1 MVAVFPRLVTTGVRS
16 ISGGLI
22 RKMRNAGCRTA
33 VLVALVSLSLAM
45 VACSTTTTIDS
56 SRHTLYSDVS
66 VLSGDSEAIV
76 DVVVKSQ
83 EVVQEEIPYT
93 LSTVTV
99 IAPLRPKGLASN
111 REAAAEV
118 TPEEQIVIRQ
128 MGSVDEEEVPAPLLE
143 VGHRYLLF
151 ITSTKLEGD
160 AASQFYVTGVSAG
173 IYRTESSAGARGGDV
188 TYTHVDRDSGD
199 DLPPTLTAADL
210 AG

>member
-1 MVAVFPRLVTTGVRS
+1 M
-16 ISGGLI
+16 
-22 RKMRNAGCRTA
+22 RKVHCRTVA
-33 VLVALVSLSLAM
+33 LAALVSLSLAM
-45 VACSTTTTIDS
+45 AACSTTTTSIDG

-66 VLSGDSEAIV
+66 ALSGDSEAIV
-76 DVVVKSQ
+76 DVVVNSQ

-111 REAAAEV
+111 KEASAEV
-118 TPEEQIVIRQ
+118 TPEEQIIIRQ

-143 VGHRYLLF
+143 VGNRYLLF
-151 ITSTKLEGD
+151 ITSTKLDGD

-173 IYRTESSAGARGGDV
+173 IYQTESSAEARGGDV
-188 TYTHVDRDSGD
+188 TYAHVDRDSGD
-199 DLPPTLTAADL
+199 NLPPTLTAADL

>member
-1 MVAVFPRLVTTGVRS
+1 
-16 ISGGLI
+16 
-22 RKMRNAGCRTA
+22 MRNAGCRTA
-33 VLVALVSLSLAM
+33 ALVALVSLSLAM
-45 VACSTTTTIDS
+45 VACSTTTTTIVS

-83 EVVQEEIPYT
+83 EVVQEENPYT

-188 TYTHVDRDSGD
+188 TYTRVDRDSGD
-199 DLPPTLTAADL
+199 DLPPTLAAADL

>member
-1 MVAVFPRLVTTGVRS
+1 
-16 ISGGLI
+16 
-22 RKMRNAGCRTA
+22 MRNAGCRTA
-33 VLVALVSLSLAM
+33 ALVALVSLSLAM
-45 VACSTTTTIDS
+45 VACSTTTTIVS

-111 REAAAEV
+111 KEAAAEV

-188 TYTHVDRDSGD
+188 TYTRVDRDSGD